1 MLVKD
6 IRDPSVA
13 AFNVL
18 SIRFS
23 GRVWTT
29 VSYEIHYRDDKE
41 KSQSTS
47 VWEEPH
53 KDFMDSLIEMQ
64 LLAQSMIELPMVNS
78 DGEECM
84 MNIKNINFLKS
95 DKYGRGVK
103 FKLAVEGLSSSH
115 DPVIINTPSF
125 YERAPHFKKNIVDEE
140 SYPLQE
146 LDEQQLFSLQKM
158 AMEAVKLVYYNKRKQ
173 PTIEEAAEAAEN
185 GGYADELVEKEAEA
199 HE

>member
-6 IRDPSVA
+6 IRDPVVQ

-18 SIRFS
+18 NIRFS
-23 GRVWTT
+23 GRHWIT
-29 VSYEIHYRDDKE
+29 VSYEIHYNDDRV

-53 KDFMDSLIEMQ
+53 QDFMDSLIEMQ
-64 LLAQSMIELPMVNS
+64 LLAQSMIELPMVNQ
-78 DGEECM
+78 DGEACM
-84 MNIKNINFLKS
+84 LNIKSISFLKS
-95 DKYGRGVK
+95 DKHGRGVK

-125 YERAPHFKKNIVDEE
+125 YEHGPHSKKNILGEE
-140 SYPLQE
+140 LYPLQE

-185 GGYADELVEKEAEA
+185 GGYADELVEKEAE
-199 HE
+199 

>member
-23 GRVWTT
+23 DRVWTT
-29 VSYEIHYRDDKE
+29 VSYEIHYNDNRV

-53 KDFMDSLIEMQ
+53 QDFMDSLIEMQ

-78 DGEECM
+78 DGEACM
-84 MNIKNINFLKS
+84 MNIKSISFLKS
-95 DKYGRGVK
+95 NKHGRGVK
-103 FKLAVEGLSSSH
+103 FKLAVEGLSKSK
-115 DPVIINTPSF
+115 DPVIINTQSF
-125 YERAPHFKKNIVDEE
+125 YEHGPHSKKNILGEE
-140 SYPLQE
+140 LYPLQE
-146 LDEQQLFSLQKM
+146 LDDQQVASLQKM

-173 PTIEEAAEAAEN
+173 PTIKEAAEAAEN
-185 GGYADELVEKEAEA
+185 GGYADELVEKEAE
-199 HE
+199 

>member
-23 GRVWTT
+23 DRVWTT
-29 VSYEIHYRDDKE
+29 VSYEIHYNDNRV

-53 KDFMDSLIEMQ
+53 QDFMDSLMEMQ
-64 LLAQSMIELPMVNS
+64 ALASRIIELPMVNS

-103 FKLAVEGLSSSH
+103 FKLEVEGLSSSH

-125 YERAPHFKKNIVDEE
+125 YERAPHFKESIVDEE

-185 GGYADELVEKEAEA
+185 GGYADELAEKEAE
-199 HE
+199 

>member
-1 MLVKD
+1 MIVKD
-6 IRDPSVA
+6 IRDPIVQ
-13 AFNVL
+13 AFDVL

-23 GRVWTT
+23 GRHWIT
-29 VSYEIHYRDDKE
+29 VSYEIHYNDDRV

-53 KDFMDSLIEMQ
+53 QDFMDSLMEMQ
-64 LLAQSMIELPMVNS
+64 ALASRIIELPMVNS

-84 MNIKNINFLKS
+84 MNIKNISFLKS

-103 FKLAVEGLSSSH
+103 FKLEIEGLSSSH

-125 YERAPHFKKNIVDEE
+125 YEHAPHFKKNIVDEE

-146 LDEQQLFSLQKM
+146 LDEQKLFSLQKM

-185 GGYADELVEKEAEA
+185 GGYADELVE
-199 HE
+199 

>member
-1 MLVKD
+1 MLVND
-6 IRDPSVA
+6 IRDPVVQ

-18 SIRFS
+18 NIRFS
-23 GRVWTT
+23 GRHWIT
-29 VSYEIHYRDDKE
+29 VSYEIHYNDDRV

-53 KDFMDSLIEMQ
+53 QDFMDSLMEMQ
-64 LLAQSMIELPMVNS
+64 ALASRIIELPMVNS

-103 FKLAVEGLSSSH
+103 FKLEVEGLSSSH

-185 GGYADELVEKEAEA
+185 GGYADELVEKEAE
-199 HE
+199 

>member
-1 MLVKD
+1 MIVKD
-6 IRDPSVA
+6 IRDPIVQ

-18 SIRFS
+18 NNRFS
-23 GRVWTT
+23 GRHWIT
-29 VSYEIHYRDDKE
+29 VSYEIHYNDDRV

-53 KDFMDSLIEMQ
+53 QDFMDSLMEMQ
-64 LLAQSMIELPMVNS
+64 ALASRIIELPMVNS

-103 FKLAVEGLSSSH
+103 FKLEVEGLSSSH

-125 YERAPHFKKNIVDEE
+125 YERAPHFKESIVDEE

-146 LDEQQLFSLQKM
+146 LDEQQIFSLQKM

-185 GGYADELVEKEAEA
+185 GGYADELVEKEAE
-199 HE
+199 

>member
-29 VSYEIHYRDDKE
+29 VSYEIQYRDDKE

-53 KDFMDSLIEMQ
+53 QDFMD
-64 LLAQSMIELPMVNS
+64 
-78 DGEECM
+78 
-84 MNIKNINFLKS
+84 
-95 DKYGRGVK
+95 R
-103 FKLAVEGLSSSH
+103 
-115 DPVIINTPSF
+115 
-125 YERAPHFKKNIVDEE
+125 
-140 SYPLQE
+140 
-146 LDEQQLFSLQKM
+146 
-158 AMEAVKLVYYNKRKQ
+158 
-173 PTIEEAAEAAEN
+173 
-185 GGYADELVEKEAEA
+185 
-199 HE
+199 

>member
-6 IRDPSVA
+6 IRDPVVQ

-18 SIRFS
+18 NIRFS
-23 GRVWTT
+23 GRHWIT
-29 VSYEIHYRDDKE
+29 VSYEIHYNDDRV

-53 KDFMDSLIEMQ
+53 HDFMDSLIEMQ

-103 FKLAVEGLSSSH
+103 FKLEVEGLSSSH

-125 YERAPHFKKNIVDEE
+125 YERAPHFKESIVDEE

-146 LDEQQLFSLQKM
+146 LDEQQIFSLQKM

-185 GGYADELVEKEAEA
+185 GGYADELVEKEAE
-199 HE
+199 

>member
-1 MLVKD
+1 MLVGD
-6 IRDPSVA
+6 IRDPIVQ

-23 GRVWTT
+23 GRHWIT
-29 VSYEIHYRDDKE
+29 VSYEIHYNDDRV

-53 KDFMDSLIEMQ
+53 QDFMNSLMEMQ
-64 LLAQSMIELPMVNS
+64 ALASRIIELPMVNS

-125 YERAPHFKKNIVDEE
+125 YERAPHFKENIVDEE

-146 LDEQQLFSLQKM
+146 LDEQQIFSLQKM
-158 AMEAVKLVYYNKRKQ
+158 AMEAVKLVYYNKRK
-173 PTIEEAAEAAEN
+173 
-185 GGYADELVEKEAEA
+185 
-199 HE
+199 

>member
-1 MLVKD
+1 MVVID
-6 IRDPSVA
+6 NINPDVQN
-13 AFNVL
+13 FNVL
-18 SIRFS
+18 SIRFH
-23 GRVWTT
+23 GRHWIT
-29 VSYEIHYRDDKE
+29 VSYEINYNDDRV

-53 KDFMDSLIEMQ
+53 QDFMDSLIEMQ

-78 DGEECM
+78 DGEACM
-84 MNIKNINFLKS
+84 MNIKNISFLKS

-103 FKLAVEGLSSSH
+103 FKLEIEGLSSSH

-125 YERAPHFKKNIVDEE
+125 YERAPHFKENIVDEE

-146 LDEQQLFSLQKM
+146 LDEQQIFSLQKM

-185 GGYADELVEKEAEA
+185 GGYADELVEKEAE
-199 HE
+199 

>member
-53 KDFMDSLIEMQ
+53 QDFMDSLIEMQ
-64 LLAQSMIELPMVNS
+64 ILAQSMIELPMVNQ
-78 DGEECM
+78 DGEACM
-84 MNIKNINFLKS
+84 LNIKSISFLKS
-95 DKYGRGVK
+95 DKHGRGVK
-103 FKLAVEGLSSSH
+103 FKLAVEGLSKSK
-115 DPVIINTPSF
+115 DPVIINTQSF
-125 YERAPHFKKNIVDEE
+125 YEHGPHSKKNILGEE
-140 SYPLQE
+140 LYPLQE
-146 LDEQQLFSLQKM
+146 LDDQQVASLQKM

-173 PTIEEAAEAAEN
+173 PTLEEAAEAAEN
-185 GGYADELVEKEAEA
+185 GGYADELVEKEAE
-199 HE
+199 

>member
-23 GRVWTT
+23 DRVWTT
-29 VSYEIHYRDDKE
+29 VSYEIHYNDNRV

-53 KDFMDSLIEMQ
+53 QDFMDSLIEMQ

-84 MNIKNINFLKS
+84 MNIKNIKFLKS

-125 YERAPHFKKNIVDEE
+125 YERAPHCKENIVDEE

-173 PTIEEAAEAAEN
+173 PTIEEAAEAAKN
-185 GGYADELVEKEAEA
+185 GGYADELVEKEAE
-199 HE
+199 